1 MSIADNCLVAIRRR
15 AHCSRDRGTMCDVFG
30 HRSTAVWHLAWT
42 TVCASFAEDD
52 AQHTLLIT

>member
-1 MSIADNCLVAIRRR
+1 
-15 AHCSRDRGTMCDVFG
+15 MCDVFG